1 MTALQLAK
9 EAKYHGASFQYGDD
23 GTLIVIGLECVPCGL
38 RKEVLDRI
46 DDVRAC
52 VREHSVPKEFTG
64 SDVADAARKIVLA
77 ERRSR
82 APAVRI

>member
-1 MTALQLAK
+1 MTPLQLAK
-9 EAKYHGASFQYGDD
+9 EAKRYGASFQYRDD
-23 GTLIVIGLECVPCGL
+23 GTLIVIGLERVPCGL
-38 RKEVLDRI
+38 RKDVLDRI

-82 APAVRI
+82 STAARI